1 MEKMEKGHAKRSHMG
16 AVQSGSSK
24 ERSKGSHMKEKTPTK
39 ASPSALANH
48 ASAERPP
55 LMHPSQPGVNE
66 QQQ

>member
-1 MEKMEKGHAKRSHMG
+1 MG

-55 LMHPSQPGVNE
+55 LMHPPQPGVNE